1 MIVDLDIFNIIL
13 AVIAISSTA
22 FIAWLFKYP
31 FKPTVEKVFEINLND
46 RLWVIFNNINSFDD
60 QFKYAFESIEKNLDL
75 ELTRNVTKLSKEQL
89 PIAINDKL
97 PENLEFNLERYN
109 IELQNWAKI
118 EEDKKYF
125 LPILNDKFKDFKK
138 QLENVDPY
146 LDRLFIHD
154 VIFYCSSAINYLSQC
169 SRHYHPIYALDNRKK
184 HATKIIK
191 YCNVNKIPNKKY
203 RDSFE
208 EFRDKWKN
216 DPAVNKCD
224 FY

>member
-1 MIVDLDIFNIIL
+1 MDSDIFNIIL
-13 AVIAISSTA
+13 AIIAIGSTA

-31 FKPTVEKVFEINLND
+31 FKPTIEKVFERNLND
-46 RLWVIFNNINSFDD
+46 RLWVIFNNINTFDD
-60 QFKYAFESIEKNLDL
+60 QFKYAFESIERNLGV
-75 ELTRNVTKLSKEQL
+75 ELTRNVTKLSKEEL
-89 PIAINDKL
+89 PIGINEESS
-97 PENLEFNLERYN
+97 ENLEFDRNQYD

-125 LPILNDKFKDFKK
+125 LPILNDQFAEFKK

-146 LDRLFIHD
+146 VDRLFIHN

-169 SRHYHPIYALDNRKK
+169 SRYYHPIYALDSRKK
-184 HATKIIK
+184 HAIQIIK
-191 YCNVNKIPNKKY
+191 YCNMNKIPNKKY

-208 EFRDKWKN
+208 KFRNKWKN
-216 DPAVNKCD
+216 DPTVNKSD